1 MKIKKSCRRCKKKRF
16 IKGKGLCKP
25 CYSQRINKKNP
36 NFKENVKRW
45 RDKNLKYFRD
55 YYRNM
60 PKEQKERV
68 LKKAR
73 ESRKRYYRKNKEEI
87 LKKGRKYY
95 IKNRKRLLKYS
106 KIYQKEYLAIPTNR
120 EKRRRYIKK
129 YGRKRK

>member
-1 MKIKKSCRRCKKKRF
+1 
-16 IKGKGLCKP
+16 
-25 CYSQRINKKNP
+25 
-36 NFKENVKRW
+36 
-45 RDKNLKYFRD
+45 LKYFRD

-129 YGRKRK
+129 YE